1 MKPARPT
8 KKIKTLKKILRL
20 IIVAICAAYLVG
32 FFIQKREALSIA
44 FKLDYRLILAIIG
57 LQLLY
62 YLLQSYRFQIV
73 VEKCSDRKLPF
84 FPWLKLFVLG
94 RFLNTIFSQTGNVY
108 RSVRLKTDYG
118 ISYTKYI
125 GAFASIAWLD
135 TCMNLGIAVVVIAIA
150 NPGFQ
155 IGKFTAWKILTVL
168 SAVFIVVPILSEIL
182 LRKMNFKN
190 NYLTWVRSK
199 LSEVLT
205 VSVRNLRDPIFLL
218 KFFAIGMVIFVR
230 TCILFHLYFRVFD
243 IYVSLPALAVF
254 YALFKLSFFI
264 VLTPGNLGIQEVA
277 WGFLSEQMGFGM
289 AEGVLVS
296 AFIRAI
302 GTAVICTLGLV
313 FGGADLIK
321 HRKEYR
327 DQT

>member
-1 MKPARPT
+1 
-8 KKIKTLKKILRL
+8 LKKLKTILRF
-20 IIVAICAAYLVG
+20 IIIIACLVYLG
-32 FFIQKREALSIA
+32 RFFYQNKDTIKIA
-44 FKLDYRLILAIIG
+44 FKLEIKLILVIIG

-73 VEKCSDRKLPF
+73 IEKCSDRKLPF

-108 RSVRLKTDYG
+108 RSIHLKNDYD

-125 GAFASIAWLD
+125 SVFASIAWLD
-135 TCMNLGIAVVVIAIA
+135 TCMNLGIAVVVIVIA
-150 NPGFQ
+150 NPAFQ

-168 SAVFIVVPILSEIL
+168 SVVFIVVPILSEII
-182 LRKMNFKN
+182 LRKINFKN
-190 NYLTWVRSK
+190 NYLAWVCSK

-205 VSVRNLRDPIFLL
+205 ISVQNLRDPIFLL
-218 KFFAIGMVIFVR
+218 KFFALGMVIFAR
-230 TCILFHLYFRVFD
+230 TCVIFHLYFRVFD
-243 IYVSLPALAVF
+243 IHVDLPALAVF
-254 YALFKLSFFI
+254 YALFKLSFFVI
-264 VLTPGNLGIQEVA
+264 LTPGNLGVQEVA

-327 DQT
+327 NQT